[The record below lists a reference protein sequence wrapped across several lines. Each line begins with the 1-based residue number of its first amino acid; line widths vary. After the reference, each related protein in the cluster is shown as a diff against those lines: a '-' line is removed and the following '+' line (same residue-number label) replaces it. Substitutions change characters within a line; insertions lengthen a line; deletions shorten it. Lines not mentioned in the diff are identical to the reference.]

1 MKLRGEFVL
10 RDIAGDIVVIPV
22 GKTALEFQGMIVLN
36 EVSEFIW
43 KCLENDTT
51 FVMLVEKVTGE
62 FEVDQET
69 ARTDISEFL
78 EKLREYDLL
87 QEN

>member
-10 RDIAGDIVVIPV
+10 RNIAGDIVVIPV

-36 EVSEFIW
+36 EVSEFLW
-43 KCLENDTT
+43 NCLENDTT
-51 FVMLVEKVTGE
+51 FEMIVEKVTDE

-69 ARTDISEFL
+69 ACIDVSEFL